1 MYRTLKT
8 PFRASHTTIQQL
20 FDIRRLSGTIW
31 NDCVELA
38 RYYYRLGNK
47 WITQTELQKELKRL
61 YPLHSQTIQAVAH
74 KFLAAREGTKEA
86 RKKGHKNIRYPW
98 KHKFVFHPKWVDDSF
113 SIEGKTLIL
122 SLGNWN
128 EKDKNLF
135 VFG

>member
-1 MYRTLKT
+1 MYRTLKI
-8 PFRASHTTIQQL
+8 PFHASHTSIQQL

-86 RKKGHKNIRYPW
+86 RKKGHKNIRY
-98 KHKFVFHPKWVDDSF
+98 
-113 SIEGKTLIL
+113 
-122 SLGNWN
+122 N
-128 EKDKNLF
+128 
-135 VFG
+135 